1 MKEIELSSG
10 GLRVPYIRISPA
22 TLLPVLI
29 CCISCAGK
37 AEQVQPASGE
47 KEDAAPLAEE
57 FDPRSVREDLLLIAP
72 RSAPPSRRT
81 GAPAGDPSVQGSR
94 PGESPVQ
101 ERPESGSPAEE
112 GQGAY
117 RVQVVV
123 LSSETAARQLAE
135 SLQQK
140 LGVEVI
146 VSPHKGLYAVMAGRL
161 ESPEEAQSLRRRIIE
176 MRSDFADA
184 FVLQDPASAALKPP
198 AAASPPPIRGGR
210 QDLPGN
216 AGGVRSPGWRVLID
230 QFLTLADAEE
240 FRRKAVERLDRN
252 DVEINFHEPWYK
264 VEVGQFR
271 AAEAAAAQDLVALV
285 KRRGFPSA
293 LKVRGEVTVPEEAR

>member
-1 MKEIELSSG
+1 MKEIELSRG
-10 GLRVPYIRISPA
+10 RRRVPYIRISPA

-29 CCISCAGK
+29 CCIGCAGK
-37 AEQVQPASGE
+37 AEQVRPASAE

-57 FDPRSVREDLLLIAP
+57 FDPRLVREDLLLIAP
-72 RSAPPSRRT
+72 RLAPPSRRT
-81 GAPAGDPSVQGSR
+81 GAPAGDPSEPGSR
-94 PGESPVQ
+94 PGESPVR
-101 ERPESGSPAEE
+101 ERPGSGSPAGK

-140 LGVEVI
+140 LGVEI
-146 VSPHKGLYAVMAGRL
+146 IISPHKGLHAVMAGRL
-161 ESPEEAQSLRRRIIE
+161 ASPEEAQSLRRRIIE

-184 FVLQDPASAALKPP
+184 FVLQDPASVALKPP
-198 AAASPPPIRGGR
+198 AAASPPPIRGGQ

-252 DVEINFHEPWYK
+252 DVEINFQQPWYK

-271 AAEAAAAQDLVALV
+271 AAEAAAATDLVALV
-285 KRRGFPSA
+285 KRRGFPRA
-293 LKVRGEVTVPEEAR
+293 LKVRGEVTVPEEAQ